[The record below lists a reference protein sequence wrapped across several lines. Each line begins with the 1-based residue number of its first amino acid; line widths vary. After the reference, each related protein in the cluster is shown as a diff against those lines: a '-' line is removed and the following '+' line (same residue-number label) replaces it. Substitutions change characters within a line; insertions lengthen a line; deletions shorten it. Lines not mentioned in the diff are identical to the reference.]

1 MPANLENSAV
11 ATMTAAMKLKEE
23 IIVKDERRTHVK
35 DLVTTNCMILL
46 SGYKMVLKCMKA
58 YNP

>member
-1 MPANLENSAV
+1 MGIRNI
-11 ATMTAAMKLKEE
+11 KEE

-46 SGYKMVLKCMKA
+46 SGYKMFFKCMKA